1 MIPVRHLTGDV
12 NGLTV
17 VHRDAPVI
25 VLSHGRGPRSSSRR
39 SSSRDT
45 TAAWAATTVDP
56 GTDPATRTSPTVSAA
71 DDQLIS
77 ELDAAATVFTA
88 TRPRLYAIA
97 RSVLG
102 DVGEAEDVVQEA
114 WLRWERADR
123 SVVISPPAFLAMTTT
138 RLAIN
143 VVQSARR
150 RRETSVNPWL
160 VETVDRSVGLETAAE
175 RHEAVD
181 VAVRLLLEK
190 LSPAERAVYLL
201 RTAFD
206 YPYRRISEVLHL
218 GADHARQLMRRAHE
232 HIATERRQ
240 PVDAAAHRRLV
251 RVFLAAAQNGDLAEL
266 EELLAADVS
275 ARLGDSRVKPASSRP
290 SSDR

>member
-88 TRPRLYAIA
+88 TAPA
-97 RSVLG
+97 
-102 DVGEAEDVVQEA
+102 
-114 WLRWERADR
+114 LRDRA
-123 SVVISPPAFLAMTTT
+123 
-138 RLAIN
+138 
-143 VVQSARR
+143 
-150 RRETSVNPWL
+150 
-160 VETVDRSVGLETAAE
+160 
-175 RHEAVD
+175 
-181 VAVRLLLEK
+181 
-190 LSPAERAVYLL
+190 
-201 RTAFD
+201 
-206 YPYRRISEVLHL
+206 
-218 GADHARQLMRRAHE
+218 
-232 HIATERRQ
+232 
-240 PVDAAAHRRLV
+240 
-251 RVFLAAAQNGDLAEL
+251 
-266 EELLAADVS
+266 
-275 ARLGDSRVKPASSRP
+275 
-290 SSDR
+290 